1 MEQGQGDGRRG
12 ERRVLQQGE
21 ALAQAQAQARQPQKC
36 PRCDSMSTKFCYYNN
51 YSLSQ
56 PRYFCKT
63 CRRYWTQGGALRNVP
78 VGGGSRKAKR
88 ARNSSASST
97 AGAGAGNAS
106 RPRPLPQQPPQEV
119 VVQTQQ
125 PVVAQEPSAAVAP
138 VVAPFYQG
146 GVGVGGGG
154 VAVGG
159 GGGGYLAALN
169 PSLPFDQSVNVG
181 GDAVHSYVGLLSGF
195 DVAAPP
201 LGFQSQSYFHPSL
214 FYPPV
219 TGGSGVAASTL
230 FNSQQGLVQSTMANV
245 TSASHHGW
253 SHQPQ
258 NLSFM
263 NNAGSR
269 ASSDAAMWST
279 FTPNVGAGNSS
290 VAGGGG
296 AGIGGGSFSVVPDEW
311 PDVVPGYDA
320 PPPPPPLN

>member
-51 YSLSQ
+51 YSLTQ

-97 AGAGAGNAS
+97 AGAENAS

-125 PVVAQEPSAAVAP
+125 PVVAKEPSAAVAP

-146 GVGVGGGG
+146 GVGVG
-154 VAVGG
+154 VGG
-159 GGGGYLAALN
+159 GGGRLPG
-169 PSLPFDQSVNVG
+169 PSPLPL
-181 GDAVHSYVGLLSGF
+181 HRW
-195 DVAAPP
+195 
-201 LGFQSQSYFHPSL
+201 H
-214 FYPPV
+214 
-219 TGGSGVAASTL
+219 
-230 FNSQQGLVQSTMANV
+230 
-245 TSASHHGW
+245 
-253 SHQPQ
+253 
-258 NLSFM
+258 
-263 NNAGSR
+263 R
-269 ASSDAAMWST
+269 
-279 FTPNVGAGNSS
+279 
-290 VAGGGG
+290 
-296 AGIGGGSFSVVPDEW
+296 
-311 PDVVPGYDA
+311 
-320 PPPPPPLN
+320 